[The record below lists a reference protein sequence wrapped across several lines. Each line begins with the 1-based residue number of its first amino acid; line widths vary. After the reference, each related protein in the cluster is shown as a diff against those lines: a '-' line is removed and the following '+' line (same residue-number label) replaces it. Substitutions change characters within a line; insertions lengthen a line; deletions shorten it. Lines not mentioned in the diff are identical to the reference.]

1 MNNIKVLVN
10 GIKNMSMEEQYTA
23 VFDELEK
30 NGYSFKPV
38 GGRKKQ
44 YKGTYHINGNVVIAK
59 LEKKGIP
66 YPVIMDKDIYDGY
79 LSEDKGGI
87 FFTKRRDEELRATIR
102 EKRAGKSS
110 ATYAR
115 IWQLAVD
122 WTYSRNKCVDHI
134 RNNVMI
140 NLRNEVRIC
149 TLDENRRNSPSK
161 DISNFKEFNPNA
173 DEFNYSLARD
183 CSHTLYAY
191 VQMLLGIITKDELAE
206 VNKIVN
212 ALRLAPEDEDER
224 AEYFEL
230 CKQHGINV
238 EDFAA

>member
-10 GIKNMSMEEQYTA
+10 EIKNMSVEEQYTA
-23 VFDELEK
+23 IFNELEK
-30 NGYSFKPV
+30 SGYSFKPV

-59 LEKKGIP
+59 LEKRGIP

-87 FFTKRRDEELRATIR
+87 FFDKRRDGELRPIIR

-110 ATYAR
+110 GVYAR
-115 IWQLAVD
+115 IWQLVVD
-122 WTYSRNKCVDHI
+122 WTPGDGKCVDHS
-134 RNNVMI
+134 RNNTMI
-140 NLRNEVRIC
+140 NLRNEVRVC
-149 TLDENRRNSPSK
+149 MTGENNRNSPSK

-212 ALRLAPEDEDER
+212 ALRLAPEDEDKR
-224 AEYFEL
+224 AAYFGL